1 MSPLISVV
9 IPVFNRGWQ
18 LHRALDSLK
27 VQTFSNFEVIVC
39 DDGSTDDSVVIAK
52 KFEGV
57 LNLQIVQMPN
67 SGGPATPRNRGVAVA
82 RGEWIAF
89 LDSDDWWDATRLET
103 ILPHLNNQH
112 DLVYHPLR
120 VVKDSQ
126 IISSRERRMQVGSN
140 FECKPL
146 RHMATIGNP
155 LATSAVVV
163 RKSALDKVGGM
174 DSQEALMALED
185 FDCWMRLAEAGTRFY
200 FLNQCLGNYWV
211 GGDAISAISERLIE
225 RQKFL
230 FERHFALFDKAYQPQ
245 ALARQNF
252 VLGMVYL
259 RLGNHF
265 ESALGYMNLAYPLP
279 TLRMA
284 IKRLLVICWL
294 KFKLNQFLGATF
306 KK

>member
-1 MSPLISVV
+1 
-9 IPVFNRGWQ
+9 
-18 LHRALDSLK
+18 
-27 VQTFSNFEVIVC
+27 
-39 DDGSTDDSVVIAK
+39 
-52 KFEGV
+52 
-57 LNLQIVQMPN
+57 
-67 SGGPATPRNRGVAVA
+67 
-82 RGEWIAF
+82 
-89 LDSDDWWDATRLET
+89 
-103 ILPHLNNQH
+103 
-112 DLVYHPLR
+112 
-120 VVKDSQ
+120 
-126 IISSRERRMQVGSN
+126 
-140 FECKPL
+140 
-146 RHMATIGNP
+146 
-155 LATSAVVV
+155 
-163 RKSALDKVGGM
+163 M

>member
-1 MSPLISVV
+1 MNPLISVV
-9 IPVFNRGWQ
+9 IPVFNRSWQ
-18 LHRALDSLK
+18 LHRALSSLK
-27 VQTFSNFEVIVC
+27 EQTFSKFEVIVC
-39 DDGSTDDSVVIAK
+39 DDGSHDDSVAIAK
-52 KFEGV
+52 EFVGE
-57 LNLQIVQMPN
+57 LNLQILQMPN

-103 ILPHLNNQH
+103 ILPSLNNQH

-126 IISSRERRMQVGSN
+126 IEASRERRMQVGSN

-155 LATSAVVV
+155 LTTSAVVV

-174 DSQEALMALED
+174 DPQEGLIALED
-185 FDCWMRLAEAGTRFY
+185 FDCWMRLAETGARFY

-211 GGDAISAISERLIE
+211 GGDSISAISERLIE
-225 RQKFL
+225 RQKFF
-230 FERHFALFDKAYQPQ
+230 FERHFALFDKAYQSQ

-252 VLGMVYL
+252 VLGMLYL
-259 RLGNHF
+259 RLGDRF
-265 ESALGYMNLAYPLP
+265 ESALEYMSLAYPPPNLK
-279 TLRMA
+279 MA
-284 IKRLLVICWL
+284 LKRLLVIIWL
-294 KFKLNQFLGATF
+294 KFKLNRFLGTIF
-306 KK
+306 